1 NATPGVMSSTSPA
14 ATIIHTFTAS
24 SSMSSLICRS
34 RFRIEPGRHSLHDA
48 CHSDESL
55 MFPQCDKPGLTQQIR
70 GWDPAKSVGH
80 SSVTRAELSQSS
92 RAQSVVVSRTQS
104 VEECIDEAFGG
115 ERREVVGA
123 FAQSDEL
130 DRHPELTLDG
140 HDDAALG
147 GAVELREH
155 DSGDVDRLGED
166 LRLLHAVLP
175 GGGVEDE
182 EDLVDLVAHSQRAG
196 GHALDLAEFVHE

>member
-1 NATPGVMSSTSPA
+1 DTWVGPGE
-14 ATIIHTFTAS
+14 I
-24 SSMSSLICRS
+24 S
-34 RFRIEPGRHSLHDA
+34 RAQL
-48 CHSDESL
+48 SD
-55 MFPQCDKPGLTQQIR
+55 
-70 GWDPAKSVGH
+70 
-80 SSVTRAELSQSS
+80 SS
-92 RAQSVVVSRTQS
+92 RAQSDEPSRAQS

-130 DRHPELTLDG
+130 DRHPELALDG

-147 GAVELREH
+147 GAVELRED

-182 EDLVDLVAHSQRAG
+182 EDLVDLVALSQRAG
-196 GHALDLAEFVHE
+196 GHALDLAEFVHEADLVLQAAGR